1 MDLQLDKYF
10 KNWKGF
16 FKKEKTHSI
25 GVDVGGNNFKIV
37 ELKKEKGQIVLKNYA
52 LVKVNEGVSDNND
65 MISEHLGVAL
75 RKVFDELKIKSDK
88 INVALPTTSSLITL
102 IEVENKE
109 GGYLKQA
116 IELEA
121 PKYIPVD
128 LKDIVYDWQV
138 IENPRKEASRE
149 ANNNKNDSKEEEVG
163 NSTSSQELESET
175 KKVLLVS
182 VMKEVSKKFQKIF
195 SKNNFEIDY
204 LEVDCFPIKKSLI
217 RNGRGNYIILDI
229 GGKASNIIGIYNGN
243 IIFNRNLDIA
253 GNRLTDLIA
262 DTLGVGRKK
271 AENIKIEKGFSDD
284 SFKVAENVV
293 KPFFDNL
300 VKQVKKTQEEF
311 HDFFKDE
318 GAEAIVLTG
327 GTSQMKGL
335 RDYLEKSLE
344 TKIYYGNPWAG
355 INFPNNLKEKLYS
368 LSPYFAIATGL
379 ALMGLEEEQG
389 EDLE

>member
-1 MDLQLDKYF
+1 MDLQFDKYF

-25 GVDVGGNNFKIV
+25 GVDIGGDNFKIV
-37 ELKKEKGQIVLKNYA
+37 ELKKESGQVVLKNYA
-52 LVKVNEGVSDNND
+52 LVRVSKSASHKDD
-65 MISEHLGVAL
+65 MLSDYLGAVL
-75 RKVFDELKIKSDK
+75 RKVFDEMKIKSNK

-109 GGYLKQA
+109 GEYLKQA

-138 IENPRKEASRE
+138 IENPKKKVHKEDE
-149 ANNNKNDSKEEEVG
+149 NNKESVEKKKADNSTDSK
-163 NSTSSQELESET
+163 SLKTDT

-182 VMKEVSKKFQKIF
+182 VMKEVSKKFQEIF
-195 SKNNFEIDY
+195 SKNNFEVDY

-217 RNGRGNYIILDI
+217 RNSRGSYIILDI
-229 GGKASNIIGIYNGN
+229 GGRASNIIGVYNGN
-243 IIFNRNLDIA
+243 IIFNRNIDIA
-253 GNRLTDLIA
+253 GSRLTDLIA
-262 DTLGVGRKK
+262 NTLGVGRKK

-284 SFKVAENVV
+284 SFKVAENVI

-300 VKQVKKTQEEF
+300 VNQVKKTQEEF
-311 HDFFKDE
+311 YEFFKDN
-318 GAEAIVLTG
+318 GIEAIVLTG
-327 GTSQMKGL
+327 GTSQMNGL
-335 RDYLEKSLE
+335 KDYLEKELE

-355 INFPNNLKEKLYS
+355 ISCNDKIKEKLYS

-379 ALMGLEEEQG
+379 ALLGLEEESG
-389 EDLE
+389 DDLE